1 MSTLIPT
8 IIILLGIL
16 DIVHVVNERNLQYAG
31 NVNGKVAGLSALRE
45 VFRPCLFT
53 TLSTMA
59 GFLALLVAPMAI
71 LQNFGVFAAL
81 GILLSLLFTYLLG
94 VVFLPL
100 SRPASGL
107 SFSVQKGLVNLLAAG
122 LAQRKW
128 LAGSTL
134 LLVLLCTAGIAQLET
149 DTYTL
154 GYFPKNH
161 SVIRD
166 HEEIERSWGA
176 YMPLELLVTPQGNRM
191 LYDPELVQ
199 AALAFEDAARDLKG
213 VGDVFGFAGLYEAGL
228 YHRNKERI
236 REIMQYKGGL
246 LQVHRQLNQYYP
258 ELARHY
264 VHEAS
269 GSGRITISG
278 AMSSAAVL
286 NANMDSLL
294 HIAGDTFGE
303 LAQVKPAGYQPM
315 YAGIVNYATRTQ
327 LNSLLLAF
335 VLVLLLVWIFIRSF
349 KLALLS
355 LIPNI
360 FPVLLLLGV
369 MGWFGIS
376 LDVATA
382 SIAAIVLSFCIDD
395 TIHFIH
401 HYQLCRQE
409 GEGPAVAREST
420 MKRVGPAIFFTSLIL
435 LLGYML
441 MVFASLKTVMF
452 FGLLTSVAIVGA
464 LYSHLLIFPILL
476 KWFEKEEVRKAAA

>member
-31 NVNGKVAGLSALRE
+31 NANGKAAGLSALRE

-213 VGDVFGFAGLYEAGL
+213 VE
-228 YHRNKERI
+228 
-236 REIMQYKGGL
+236 MC
-246 LQVHRQLNQYYP
+246 
-258 ELARHY
+258 
-264 VHEAS
+264 
-269 GSGRITISG
+269 
-278 AMSSAAVL
+278 
-286 NANMDSLL
+286 
-294 HIAGDTFGE
+294 
-303 LAQVKPAGYQPM
+303 
-315 YAGIVNYATRTQ
+315 
-327 LNSLLLAF
+327 
-335 VLVLLLVWIFIRSF
+335 
-349 KLALLS
+349 LAL
-355 LIPNI
+355 
-360 FPVLLLLGV
+360 PVYMRQGSTT
-369 MGWFGIS
+369 GIRKGPGK
-376 LDVATA
+376 LC
-382 SIAAIVLSFCIDD
+382 SIKEAC
-395 TIHFIH
+395 
-401 HYQLCRQE
+401 CRCT
-409 GEGPAVAREST
+409 GS
-420 MKRVGPAIFFTSLIL
+420 
-435 LLGYML
+435 
-441 MVFASLKTVMF
+441 
-452 FGLLTSVAIVGA
+452 
-464 LYSHLLIFPILL
+464 
-476 KWFEKEEVRKAAA
+476 